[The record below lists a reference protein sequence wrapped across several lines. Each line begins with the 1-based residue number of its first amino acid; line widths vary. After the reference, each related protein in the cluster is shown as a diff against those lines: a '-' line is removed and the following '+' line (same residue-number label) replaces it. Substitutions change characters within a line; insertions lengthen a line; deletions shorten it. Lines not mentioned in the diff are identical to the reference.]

1 MTNITARL
9 HFVVIFNDSRLN
21 RYPEPL
27 VVRILKAAEMVFNH
41 ILREGFD
48 EFVIGIEPRACGIT
62 EMLHI
67 NRNQDNRL
75 DHCLSSGM
83 IQPPLER

>member
-1 MTNITARL
+1 MVN
-9 HFVVIFNDSRLN
+9 FNDSRRN
-21 RYPEPL
+21 FGPEPL
-27 VVRILKAAEMVFNH
+27 VVRILGAAERVFNH
-41 ILREGFD
+41 ILHEGFD
-48 EFVIGIEPRACGIT
+48 EFVIGPERRACGIT

-67 NRNQDNRL
+67 NRSQDNRL